1 MAKKKKDEIEEND
14 DLHQDNDN
22 INEADDSFGLPD
34 VDFEPISREEPE
46 EEPEEEPSYT
56 TTDSIE
62 EEEETTVEEPYN
74 NDYQEEEV
82 EREVVEEE
90 YTVKET
96 VYYEPESDE
105 NAYESEKEQEYVP
118 GSYTPPKDNS
128 VVPKVLGVLVVVL
141 LAAIAIWFFVF
152 EQPKNDQAESDALRA
167 KADSVEQAQL
177 AEKQREAERIAQE
190 EAARRAA
197 EEQAAAEAAA
207 KPKIGA
213 IETISSRTGR
223 YYVVVASAIDGDLA
237 MDHAKKLSKAGS
249 DVAIIKPFG
258 KSKFHRVAIGS
269 TDSWAEAQNN
279 ANDLKGEYGDG
290 VWVIKY

>member
-34 VDFEPISREEPE
+34 VDFEPISREEPK
-46 EEPEEEPSYT
+46 EEPEYAANRV
-56 TTDSIE
+56 E
-62 EEEETTVEEPYN
+62 EEEESTVEEPYSN
-74 NDYQEEEV
+74 NYQEEEEIQNEV
-82 EREVVEEE
+82 EEEE

-96 VYYEPESDE
+96 VYYEPEEPESDE
-105 NAYESEKEQEYVP
+105 NAYESEREQEYVP

-152 EQPKNDQAESDALRA
+152 EQPKNEQAESDALRA
-167 KADSVEQAQL
+167 KADSVEQAQI
-177 AEKQREAERIAQE
+177 AERQREAQRIANE

-258 KSKFHRVAIGS
+258 KSKFHRVAIES